1 MTKIALAA
9 AVLLLAAAPALADEK
24 PVPLKDAP
32 GRDRV
37 ESNCGTCHSLDYIRT
52 NSAFQ
57 KPDTWKAEVAKMV
70 NVFGA
75 EIKPADQEKILEYLI
90 ANYGAKG

>member
-1 MTKIALAA
+1 MRTFILIGLLVPMTA
-9 AVLLLAAAPALADEK
+9 ALADESQIH
-24 PVPLKDAP
+24 LKDAP

-57 KPDTWKAEVAKMV
+57 KADTWKAEVGKMV

-75 EIKPADQEKILEYLI
+75 DIKPEDQEKILQYLI

>member
-1 MTKIALAA
+1 MKKLALTA
-9 AVLLLAAAPALADEK
+9 AVLVLSAPAFAEEK

-32 GRDRV
+32 GRQAV

-52 NSAFQ
+52 NASFQ
-57 KPDTWKAEVAKMV
+57 KPETWKAEMAKMV
-70 NVFGA
+70 NAFGA
-75 EIKPADQEKILEYLI
+75 EIKPEDQEKILEYLI

>member
-1 MTKIALAA
+1 MTKLALT
-9 AVLLLAAAPALADEK
+9 AVILLLATPALAEEK
-24 PVPLKDAP
+24 PVKLKDAP
-32 GRDRV
+32 GRGTV

-57 KPDTWKAEVAKMV
+57 KPDTWRAEVTKMV

-75 EIKPADQEKILEYLI
+75 DIKPEDQAKIIDYLI
-90 ANYGAKG
+90 ANYGAQG

>member
-1 MTKIALAA
+1 MKKIALAA
-9 AVLLLAAAPALADEK
+9 ALLLLSAPVHAEEK

-32 GRDRV
+32 GRQAV
-37 ESNCGTCHSLDYIRT
+37 EGNCGTCHSLDYIRT
-52 NSAFQ
+52 NASFQ
-57 KPDTWKAEVAKMV
+57 KPDTWKAEVGKMV

-75 EIKPADQEKILEYLI
+75 EIKPDDQEKILEYLN

>member
-1 MTKIALAA
+1 MQKLAIVFAALFLTAG
-9 AVLLLAAAPALADEK
+9 PALADEK

-32 GRDRV
+32 GRDLV

-52 NSAFQ
+52 NASFQ
-57 KPDTWKAEVAKMV
+57 KPEVWKAELAKMV
-70 NVFGA
+70 NAFGA
-75 EIKPADQEKILEYLI
+75 EIAPADQDKILEYLI